1 LRALARTPA
10 VLLALALLAGACRA
24 PDPRTE
30 TTIAAPR
37 GDRGSGGNNQK
48 EHRDKPYV
56 ILVSFDGFK
65 PEYLDRFDLP
75 AFRRVIDRGVRAEW
89 MNPVFP
95 SLTFPNHFS
104 LVTGLYPE
112 HHGLVENTFH
122 DPERDRTYSIRDRA
136 SVSDGTWYR
145 GEPIWM
151 TAETQ
156 GMVAACFFWP
166 GSEAEIRGVRPTF
179 WNTYDAAIPNERRVA
194 TVLEWLQ
201 LPPER
206 RPHVITLYFSDL
218 DVASHRW
225 PLDAPEIAEAAQ
237 TLDRSLAALV
247 TGIDALS
254 IRDQI
259 YLVLTSD
266 HGMAETSGRH
276 IVTLNSLIDPAAV
289 VVGYDGPIAG
299 LHVKR
304 AGEDARPI
312 RDRINARL
320 RHGRAYLRA
329 EVPEQHH
336 FRADPRVGDIV
347 IIMDEPWMLLA
358 SVPVAGLVRERWG
371 NHGWDPALPS
381 MRAIFIMAGPNLP
394 SGTTIPTVDN
404 VDVYPLLTELLGL
417 RAADGVD
424 GRPGRIRGS
433 LRGVLAR

>member
-1 LRALARTPA
+1 LRVRARTP
-10 VLLALALLAGACRA
+10 VILLALALLLGACRA
-24 PDPRTE
+24 PDPRAE
-30 TTIAAPR
+30 TTIAAPL
-37 GDRGSGGNNQK
+37 GDRGSGGINRTEQ
-48 EHRDKPYV
+48 RDKPYV

-75 AFRRVIDRGVRAEW
+75 GFRRVIDRGVRAEW

-136 SVSDGTWYR
+136 AVEDGTWYR
-145 GEPIWM
+145 GEPIWV

-166 GSEAEIRGVRPTF
+166 GSEAAIRGVRPTF
-179 WNTYDAAIPNERRVA
+179 WNRYDAAIPNETRVE
-194 TVLEWLQ
+194 TVLEWLR
-201 LPPER
+201 LPPDR

-225 PLDAPEIAEAAQ
+225 PLDAPAIAEAAQ
-237 TLDRSLAALV
+237 SVDRALGSLL

-276 IVTLNSLIDPAAV
+276 IVMLNSLIDPATV

-299 LHVKR
+299 LHVEGEGNAR
-304 AGEDARPI
+304 AI
-312 RDRINARL
+312 RDRLNARL
-320 RHGRAYLRA
+320 RHGRAYLRT
-329 EVPEQHH
+329 EVPRQHH
-336 FRADPRVGDIV
+336 FRADPRIGDIV

-358 SVPVAGLVRERWG
+358 SLPFAGLVRERWG

-381 MRAIFIMAGPNLP
+381 MRAIFIITGPDVPAGA
-394 SGTTIPTVDN
+394 TIASVDN
-404 VDVYPLLTELLGL
+404 IDVYPLLTELLGL
-417 RAADGVD
+417 RPATGLD
-424 GRPGRIRGS
+424 GRGGRIRES